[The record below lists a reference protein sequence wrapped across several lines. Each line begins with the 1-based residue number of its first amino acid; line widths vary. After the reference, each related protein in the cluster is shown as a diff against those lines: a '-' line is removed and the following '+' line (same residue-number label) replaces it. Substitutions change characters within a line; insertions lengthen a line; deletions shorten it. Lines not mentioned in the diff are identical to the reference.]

1 MLLWGSS
8 TAAPA
13 TPNPHMQTRSR
24 PFRAGSRPQPGRLLL
39 IGPRVIEGDVVGGT
53 QVTFESVIEELRRR
67 AAVGL
72 TVVNTARPL
81 ARRGKLGKALLD
93 ARTLVLTLAR
103 TWRHAASAQLVVWFV
118 SARGAL
124 LAGPGVWLVC
134 TLRRR
139 PLCIRLFGGS
149 FDRSLESAPAPCRL
163 MARRTFLKAE
173 LLLLETGRSAAAL
186 EAVCTARWTP
196 AARNLPPRRRRYRP
210 SCRRLL
216 FLSVLLSE
224 KGLPEL
230 IAAARRFP
238 PGVRLSVCGP
248 ETPGFDVAELE
259 RAPRTSYGGVV
270 PPERVPEVLEAHDA
284 VVLPTRWF
292 TEGYP
297 GVVIEAFQMGLP
309 VIVSRLAS
317 LEELVTDG
325 EDGLFVEPG
334 SVDSLVEAVVRLST
348 DDELFR
354 RLRSGALRTGELYRS
369 ARAAAVLE
377 DLCRQAA
384 RRRG

>member
-1 MLLWGSS
+1 
-8 TAAPA
+8 
-13 TPNPHMQTRSR
+13 MQTRSR
-24 PFRAGSRPQPGRLLL
+24 PARTGDRPESGRLLL
-39 IGPRVIEGDVVGGT
+39 IGPRVIAGDVVGGT

-67 AAVGL
+67 AATGL
-72 TVVNTARPL
+72 TVVSTARPL
-81 ARRGKLGKALLD
+81 ARRGRLVKALLD
-93 ARTLVLTLAR
+93 ARTLVLALAR
-103 TWRHAASAQLVVWFV
+103 TWRRAANADLVVWFV

-134 TLRRR
+134 ALRRR

-149 FDRSLESAPAPCRL
+149 FDRSLESAPAPCRFV
-163 MARRTFLKAE
+163 ARRTFLKAE
-173 LLLLETGRSAAAL
+173 LLLLETRRSAAAL
-186 EAVCTARWTP
+186 EAVCTARWVP
-196 AARNLPPRRRRYRP
+196 AARNLPPRRERYRP

-216 FLSVLLSE
+216 FLSVLMAE

-230 IAAARRFP
+230 VAAARRFP

-284 VVLPTRWF
+284 VVLPTRWS

-325 EDGLFVEPG
+325 EDGLFVETG
-334 SVDSLVEAVVRLST
+334 SVDSLVETVVRLCT
-348 DDELFR
+348 DDALFR
-354 RLRSGALRTGELYRS
+354 RLRSGALRTGELYRT

-384 RRRG
+384 ARRG